1 MTIMKILV
9 VDGSQE
15 ERGRLAD
22 ALGELTNVAVH
33 GAAADVAGALRMLA
47 QETPDVVVM
56 DLRLPGGDG
65 VFVIE
70 AARRHQPPPAIVVYT
85 DVDCPE
91 ARQRCIEA
99 GADRYLLKDAGLD
112 ELTGNVLDLGFARRG
127 RPRPRPRR
135 GSAPR
140 PATAAADGRSPA
152 PVDLAAL
159 ARAMLQL
166 VAPTLPERVRVT
178 YDIDD
183 GALPV
188 SGVRDDLEL
197 LLLDLLRNARD
208 AMLDGGLLHLAVG
221 SIGASHVLLEVADTG
236 TLAVPTS
243 ARDIADAHG
252 ALLRI
257 SDRTGGGTR
266 VVILFPAATGTPHP
280 ALPPPGGGI
289 S

>member
-15 ERGRLAD
+15 ERGRVTA

-47 QETPDVVVM
+47 SESPDVVVT
-56 DLRLPGGDG
+56 DVRLPGGDG

-70 AARRHQPPPAIVVYT
+70 AARRHQPPPAIVVFT

-91 ARQRCIEA
+91 ERQRCLEA
-99 GADRYLLKDAGLD
+99 GADRYLLKDAGID
-112 ELTGNVLDLGFARRG
+112 ELAGSVLDLGFARRV
-127 RPRPRPRR
+127 RPRRPRR
-135 GSAPR
+135 GSGAR
-140 PATAAADGRSPA
+140 PAAAIDAVRTPA
-152 PVDLAAL
+152 PIDLAAL
-159 ARAMLQL
+159 AYGMMRL
-166 VAPTLPERVRVT
+166 VAPTLPARVKVT
-178 YDIDD
+178 LDIDAA
-183 GALPV
+183 ALPV
-188 SGVRDDLEL
+188 NGVRDELEL

-208 AMLDGGLLHLAVG
+208 AMLDGGGLHLAVG

-236 TLAVPTS
+236 SLDVPAST
-243 ARDIADAHG
+243 REVADAHG

-266 VVILFPAATGTPHP
+266 VVILFPAGTPHP
-280 ALPPPGGGI
+280 ALPPPGGGKAA
-289 S
+289 